1 MNNKKSKFVPNEE
14 LVEFAHSFSD
24 NFKELKVGTYVS
36 DNDKYKISYLS
47 DIRDNLTKNILTTN
61 ARIGHTSKLVEL
73 DKKKLIKQKVGEDY
87 VFFIILW
94 CFFKVNNPNMDA
106 YSDAD
111 IETFRFYS
119 TTGRPYKKL
128 ILDFIGTLK
137 HAPTELNAK
146 RVKIIMDIIHKKQKN
161 KKNA

>member
-1 MNNKKSKFVPNEE
+1 MNSKKLKFVPDEE

-24 NFKELKVGTYVS
+24 KFKKLNVGTYVS
-36 DNDKYKISYLS
+36 DNDNYKISYLS
-47 DIRDNLTKNILTTN
+47 NIRDNLTKNIINTN
-61 ARIGHTSKLVEL
+61 ARIGHTSRLVEL

-111 IETFRFYS
+111 IETFKFYS

-128 ILDFIGTLK
+128 ISDFIGSLK
-137 HAPTELNAK
+137 HSPTELNSK
-146 RVKIIMDIIHKKQKN
+146 RVKVIMDIISKKQK
-161 KKNA
+161 KDK